1 MTVDILTDPS
11 TTVNVFLEMNVVEML
26 AEACG
31 PRLVEAPLSRPEA
44 ERLAEAMRVL
54 ADPARL
60 QLLSLI
66 AASPGGEA
74 CVCNLTAP
82 LGLSQPTVSH
92 HLKLLHDA
100 GLVDREQR
108 GRWAYYRLRSER
120 LRELNRALA
129 APAPAPA

>member
-1 MTVDILTDPS
+1 MS
-11 TTVNVFLEMNVVEML
+11 
-26 AEACG
+26 
-31 PRLVEAPLSRPEA
+31 
-44 ERLAEAMRVL
+44 ERNRE
-54 ADPARL
+54 
-60 QLLSLI
+60 LLSLI

-100 GLVDREQR
+100 GLLDREQR

-120 LRELNRALA
+120 LRDLNRALA
-129 APAPAPA
+129 APAPA